1 MKPKKKTNKKQ
12 ASLLPKIPRRKKG
25 AHKGDFGHVLV
36 VAGSTGMTGAACL
49 ASTAVLRAGAGLVTL
64 AVPNSLL
71 PLVATPM
78 RCVMTLPCRETHG
91 GCFAKDAAESLL
103 HFAQKCDVVLLG
115 PGIGREQET
124 AAMARWIFTTV
135 EKPLIVDA
143 DALNAI
149 AEYPD
154 VYEKIPAGRPTILT
168 PHPGE
173 MAGLC
178 LCTTN
183 KVQKDREHCAA
194 SFVKNQPFTLVL
206 KGHDTVVAERENHWI
221 NNTGNP
227 GMATAGSGDV
237 LSGVIAG
244 LIAQGFSAFDAAR
257 LGVHIHGLAGDIAA
271 ADFGEISMTAD
282 DILACLP
289 EAFMQ
294 YMGEKK

>member
-1 MKPKKKTNKKQ
+1 MKTKKNADKKK
-12 ASLLPKIPRRKKG
+12 ALPLPKIPRRKKG
-25 AHKGDFGHVLV
+25 AHKGDFGHVLI

-49 ASTAVLRAGAGLVTL
+49 ASTAALRAGAGLVTL

-91 GCFAKDAAESLL
+91 GFFAKDAAESLL
-103 HFAQKCDVVLLG
+103 HFAQKCDIVLIG
-115 PGIGREQET
+115 PGIGREHET
-124 AAMARWIFTTV
+124 AAMARWLFTSV

-149 AEYPD
+149 ADYPD
-154 VYEKIPAGRPTILT
+154 VYEKAPAGRTTVLT

-173 MAGLC
+173 MARLC
-178 LCTTN
+178 LCTAN
-183 KVQKDREHCAA
+183 KVQKDRKHCAA
-194 SFVKNQPFTLVL
+194 SFARSQPFTLVL
-206 KGHDTVVAERENHWI
+206 KGHDTVVAEGDKCWVNK
-221 NNTGNP
+221 TGNP

-244 LIAQGFSAFDAAR
+244 LMAQGFSAFDAAQ
-257 LGVHIHGLAGDIAA
+257 LGVHIHGLAGDIAVA
-271 ADFGEISMTAD
+271 EFGEISTTAD

-289 EAFMQ
+289 EAFMK
-294 YMGEKK
+294 YTGEKK